1 MTHTSVRAKAVSNRD
16 EKVIEFCDHSDSII
30 REYETCE
37 DAVTFIEQEKRWSFY
52 HAVARIIPEFRSA
65 DLMIQTQMIEMNS
78 EEI

>member
-1 MTHTSVRAKAVSNRD
+1 MRDIIINHLD

-37 DAVTFIEQEKRWSFY
+37 DAVTFIEQEKRSSFY
-52 HAVARIIPEFRSA
+52 HAVARIMPEFRSA
-65 DLMIQTQMIEMNS
+65 DLMIQTQMKEMNL